1 MTIKTLPLM
10 PLNTVLY
17 PDMVLPLNIFEE
29 RYQVMFETCLAQD
42 KLFGVALIY
51 ADEEVGMPAAPYSI
65 GTVARIVNWERLED
79 GRVRAIS
86 VGEQRFRVVE
96 FIDSEQPYLV
106 GAVEYWEDEPSEFL
120 RQPNIV
126 GDVSDIF
133 VDYLTLAVLLS
144 DRAAPVDQFQLS
156 SDPSELS
163 YHVASSLQIDV
174 NEKQR
179 LLEEPSA
186 VKRLQRELVIIRR
199 ERDFLQRLVS
209 LRGIIGEG
217 DLQWGEN
224 PYEADDA
231 ITHFSSRK
239 DDSGDE

>member
-51 ADEEVGMPAAPYSI
+51 AGEEVGMTAAPYSI

-106 GAVEYWEDEPSEFL
+106 GAVEYWEDEPSEFHS
-120 RQPNIV
+120 QPKIV
-126 GDVSDIF
+126 SDVSDSF
-133 VDYLTLAVLLS
+133 VDYLTLAMLLS

-156 SDPSELS
+156 SDSSELS

-186 VKRLQRELVIIRR
+186 VKRLQRELVIMRR

-224 PYEADDA
+224 LYEADDA
-231 ITHFSSRK
+231 IIHFSWRK